1 MSKQEFLNRLE
12 YLLRDIPQS
21 ERREAMEY
29 YRSYFEDAGPEN
41 EAKII
46 EELGS
51 PQEVAASIKKN
62 LFGEDYEEFEFEE
75 KQEQTASKTRRNI
88 LIAVLIVLTFPL
100 WVGVA
105 GMLFGIL
112 VAGFFVLFGLALAAV
127 AIAGAFLVAG
137 FALLGVG
144 IAKLFTGFPA
154 IGLIIVAISMFML
167 AIAVLGI
174 IVIVWVAGSVLP
186 KALRA
191 VVRLCKK
198 PFQKRGALI

>member
-75 KQEQTASKTRRNI
+75 KQGQTASKTRRNI

-105 GMLFGIL
+105 GTLFGIL

-154 IGLIIVAISMFML
+154 IGLIVVAISMFML